1 MSKTIRKLYKIS
13 SPPDDVWQ
21 ALVDPVMID
30 KWSGSSNKMDSEV
43 GTNFE
48 LWNGDI
54 FGKNLEVIPGK
65 KLVQEWYGGNWPKPS
80 KVTFTIKK
88 DQNGTILELEQINV
102 PDEQFEDIDI
112 GWDEYYLGPMKE
124 MLENNS

>member
-1 MSKTIRKLYKIS
+1 MVVTGL
-13 SPPDDVWQ
+13 
-21 ALVDPVMID
+21 
-30 KWSGSSNKMDSEV
+30 
-43 GTNFE
+43 
-48 LWNGDI
+48 
-54 FGKNLEVIPGK
+54 
-65 KLVQEWYGGNWPKPS
+65 KPS

-124 MLENNS
+124 VL

>member
-1 MSKTIRKLYKIS
+1 MSKTIRKVYKIS
-13 SPPDDVWQ
+13 SQTDDVWQ
-21 ALVDPVMID
+21 ALVDPVIID
-30 KWSGSSNKMDSEV
+30 KWSGSSNKMSSEV
-43 GTNFE
+43 GTDFE

-88 DQNGTILELEQINV
+88 DQKGTILELEQINV
-102 PDEQFEDIDI
+102 PDEQFEDIDN